1 MRTNLLTIVVVLVA
15 AAPIAR
21 ADLFQAFLGFDTV
34 SEIGVSGLQ
43 SSYYSD
49 TKINQ
54 PISGATTGSSLAVFG
69 PDRVTYPNGIGQVPS
84 PGGSIGA
91 QFDQG
96 VLGIKIDGD
105 NIVFQLATALSPQ
118 TGYYHSGWKSWYGQG
133 DLFIDVMSGDGVQHF
148 ALLNAWG
155 RDTAGNPLSLNGGY
169 LSAAQKFH
177 VGNNTDSSLEGHL
190 VHLTSDGDVA
200 LTGGTGAYHSGI
212 APTGLDLRTYAA
224 GGTDLGNAG
233 LTLTSL
239 TDQNRT
245 WYLQTWT
252 IGLDNFSTDATFNIG
267 LHAAASCGNDQ
278 IGGSFAVPEPASL
291 ALVLVGV
298 LVQLRRRG

>member
-1 MRTNLLTIVVVLVA
+1 MRTNLLTILVVLVV

-21 ADLFQAFLGFDTV
+21 ADLFQAFLGFETV

-54 PISGATTGSSLAVFG
+54 PLSGATTGTSLAVLG

-96 VLGIKIDGD
+96 VLGIKIDGH
-105 NIVFQLATALSPQ
+105 NIVFQLATALNPQ
-118 TGYYHSGWKSWYGQG
+118 AGYYHSGWKSWYGQG
-133 DLFIDVMSGDGVQHF
+133 DLFVDVTSGNGVEHF
-148 ALLNAWG
+148 ALLNTWG

-169 LSAAQKFH
+169 YGAAQEFH
-177 VGNNTDSSLEGHL
+177 VGNNMNSSLEGHL
-190 VHLTSDGDVA
+190 VRLASDSDIA

-212 APTGLDLRTYAA
+212 APNGLDLRTYAA
-224 GGTDLGNAG
+224 GGTDLGDAG
-233 LTLTSL
+233 LTQTSVV
-239 TDQNRT
+239 DQNRT

-252 IGLDNFSTDATFNIG
+252 IGLDDLSTAGTFDLG

-278 IGGSFAVPEPASL
+278 IGGTFAVPEPASL
-291 ALVLVGV
+291 ALVLAGA
-298 LVQLRRRG
+298 LLHLRRRG